1 LFRPPNHLVKEWP
14 EIFEDMYM
22 NTMPVAYVKSLRLEF
37 QSGRVWEINVVEQ
50 LEDLSSDVLTD
61 RIIETFNEYRNEIT
75 RVDFSIDVDKL
86 KEDIINQTKD
96 LL

>member
-1 LFRPPNHLVKEWP
+1 
-14 EIFEDMYM
+14 
-22 NTMPVAYVKSLRLEF
+22 MPVAYVKSLRLEF